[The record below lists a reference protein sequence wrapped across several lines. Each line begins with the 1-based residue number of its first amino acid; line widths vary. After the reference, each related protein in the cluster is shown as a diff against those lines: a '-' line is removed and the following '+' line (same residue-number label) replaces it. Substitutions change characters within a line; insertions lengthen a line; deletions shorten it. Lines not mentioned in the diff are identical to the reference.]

1 MVCCLVG
8 AKTIIWTDA
17 GILPI
22 GPKGAN
28 LNEILIEIQKF
39 GLKKI
44 KKKKKNILFK
54 PLQWRHNGHKGSWN
68 HQSHDCLL
76 KDLFRR
82 RLKKKSK
89 LHVTGLCQGNSPV
102 TQWIPRTK
110 GQ

>member
-44 KKKKKNILFK
+44 KKKKKL
-54 PLQWRHNGHKGSWN
+54 SSS
-68 HQSHDCLL
+68 SHYSDVIM
-76 KDLFRR
+76 DTRAPEITSR
-82 RLKKKSK
+82 TIVYSK
-89 LHVTGLCQGNSPV
+89 IYSGAD
-102 TQWIPRTK
+102 
-110 GQ
+110 